1 MDNSNSRY
9 KKTPVANSDEN
20 VLREENDDERETVM
34 QLQLFSALYI
44 GSYKVQGMPVASIN
58 LNRPFL
64 IDTTLHLQ
72 KKGHRILWYI
82 RFNELPFIRIFTLC
96 CKTKRGV
103 GMLSHCAF
111 LSGFKYETYLSYR
124 IVSLQKYVDILSVT
138 KD

>member
-20 VLREENDDERETVM
+20 VSREENDDERETVM

-64 IDTTLHLQ
+64 IDT
-72 KKGHRILWYI
+72 KERSSDLWYI
-82 RFNELPFIRIFTLC
+82 RFDELPFNRIFPLC
-96 CKTKRGV
+96 RRTKRGV
-103 GMLSHCAF
+103 ETLSLCGF
-111 LSGFKYETYLSYR
+111 LSGFNYETCLSYCILILR
-124 IVSLQKYVDILSVT
+124 KDADILSVT
-138 KD
+138 KEEF